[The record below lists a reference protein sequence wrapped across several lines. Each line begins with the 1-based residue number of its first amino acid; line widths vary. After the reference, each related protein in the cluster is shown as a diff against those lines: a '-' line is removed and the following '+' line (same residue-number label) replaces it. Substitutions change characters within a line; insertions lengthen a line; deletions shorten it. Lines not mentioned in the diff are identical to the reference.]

1 MYTHC
6 SMPRCV
12 LKCDEMLG
20 GKYIGK
26 HVCTHWIL
34 KLDAWYI
41 SAISLPEKLQ
51 ESKEVPTP
59 SYTHH
64 IHCILYYT
72 PQVLSVKKFFNR
84 HNMAN
89 SSMQVLQHHRTT
101 SLRTVKHFTMSIYV
115 YTETNACSV
124 CKHIKIFSSNCTQT
138 WYNNLASIKA
148 WEEFLN
154 LYTIIS
160 QWAYRARD
168 YTGGHS

>member
-34 KLDAWYI
+34 KLDAWYFCNLTTWKATRI
-41 SAISLPEKLQ
+41 EGSSNAIIYSPHPLHP
-51 ESKEVPTP
+51 
-59 SYTHH
+59 
-64 IHCILYYT
+64 ILYSSS
-72 PQVLSVKKFFNR
+72 PICKENFNR

-115 YTETNACSV
+115 YTENNACLV
-124 CKHIKIFSSNCTQT
+124 CKYIKIFSSNCTQT